1 MSVFK
6 NIAAVRRARAEVR
19 ASREAVAAP
28 AASLYARGYE
38 HPLTVV
44 SAATGVGVVLGV
56 LNVHPLRV
64 PGLVS
69 ILTGGATEL
78 ASRAVML
85 AAGNFMGSGDGGE
98 A

>member
-28 AASLYARGYE
+28 AAALYAKGYE

-44 SAATGVGVVLGV
+44 SAATGVGVVLGM

-69 ILTGGATEL
+69 ILSGGATEL

-85 AAGNFMGSGDGGE
+85 AAGNFMGSGGGGDP
-98 A
+98 

>member
-6 NIAAVRRARAEVR
+6 NIAAVRLAQAEVR
-19 ASREAVAAP
+19 ASREAVAAL
-28 AASLYARGYE
+28 AASLYAKGYE

-56 LNVHPLRV
+56 LDVNPLRV

-69 ILTGGATEL
+69 MLSGGATEL
-78 ASRAVML
+78 ATRAVML
-85 AAGNFMGSGDGGE
+85 AAGNFMGGGDGGNS
-98 A
+98 